1 MGEDAGSSAPSVGTP
16 RGDDMIAALRAATRV
31 LGSSSMRQS
40 LQDDPDGMAGRLG
53 LPKEAAPQ
61 LLNLLNAVERS
72 ASSPASPENAES
84 RGSQEDPHDPE
95 VRRIL
100 MEPFRHIRWT
110 FMILTAMSIL
120 TFLLGLAF
128 LLTALVRSV
137 HEHQVSSATIT
148 IGGLGLADFVL
159 LFYRR
164 PWEDIARGLSNSQQ
178 ARIIATS
185 YLSGA
190 SLINPTDP
198 QAQAAL
204 RELTQSSVEMLE
216 RFTEPNNPS
225 GKQKKQKT
233 ANSPPEP

>member
-1 MGEDAGSSAPSVGTP
+1 
-16 RGDDMIAALRAATRV
+16 
-31 LGSSSMRQS
+31 
-40 LQDDPDGMAGRLG
+40 MADQLG

-61 LLNLLNAVERS
+61 LLNLLNVVERS
-72 ASSPASPENAES
+72 ASLAASPDSAETRAS
-84 RGSQEDPHDPE
+84 EEDPRGAE

-100 MEPFRHIRWT
+100 MEPFKHIRWT

-120 TFLLGLAF
+120 TFLLGSAF

-137 HEHQVSSATIT
+137 HEEQVSSATIV

-164 PWEDIARGLSNSQQ
+164 PWEDIARGLANSQQ

-198 QAQAAL
+198 KAQAAL
-204 RELTQSSVEMLE
+204 RELTQTSVEMLE
-216 RFTEPNNPS
+216 RFTEIDNPVRE
-225 GKQKKQKT
+225 QKKHKA
-233 ANSPPEP
+233 ANLPSEAP